1 MAAKLGVFT
10 KPVFEVAGNIKNADM
25 AKLAKIMHAGH
36 DKVGTGIVLCQM
48 RWPRDILQNSVTGC
62 LKTEHKDRTFHQFI
76 NGFISKCLT
85 ETPMERLD
93 RELVVLGE
101 HVLQL

>member
-1 MAAKLGVFT
+1 
-10 KPVFEVAGNIKNADM
+10 M

-36 DKVGTGIVLCQM
+36 DKFGTGLVLRQM
-48 RWPRDILQNSVTGC
+48 RWPHDVLQNSVTGC